1 MHITAQKREKT
12 KKKTSIVLPEL
23 SNQEPS
29 TANLVVRLYV
39 NFHQFGLMWMKF
51 TNNSHEYG
59 QLFSFN
65 STQCIISNFRS
76 LALLQLSLL
85 VTSCVTIISICFTMN
100 QNNNWSLI
108 FICCNQIVP
117 KSQRSFCTKRN
128 KSAPTFSTK
137 SLVYGTH
144 IWTMKWTTKFDHVI
158 IAIWVTLI
166 SYRLE
171 NFRNLLSV
179 TAIIIWQALL
189 WLATSV
195 SKIKRYCPLE
205 IAH

>member
-1 MHITAQKREKT
+1 
-12 KKKTSIVLPEL
+12 
-23 SNQEPS
+23 
-29 TANLVVRLYV
+29 
-39 NFHQFGLMWMKF
+39 MWMKF

-65 STQCIISNFRS
+65 STQCLIIISNFRS

-117 KSQRSFCTKRN
+117 KSQWSFYTKRN

-158 IAIWVTLI
+158 IAIWVILI

-171 NFRNLLSV
+171 NFRKLLSLN
-179 TAIIIWQALL
+179 AIIIWQALWAGKMRQIL
-189 WLATSV
+189 CSDWLPQWARSSDTA
-195 SKIKRYCPLE
+195 PLGLP
-205 IAH
+205 ILLPQ